1 MRMNFIRTSLIVFL
15 LIFLNIISYGQ
26 NGKGYMLIAIS
37 PDDAIIRLDTAL
49 FVQKKSHMVV
59 DTGTYV
65 IRAWAPKTVMITDT
79 IHITEGRSV
88 LFRKKLEYSEAYK
101 KHRKAIHAYNMKK
114 YVPATVT
121 VCASLFYIG
130 MYGKFYREAK
140 NNYLEKALESKA
152 VYENATD
159 IQEIQTYKEAYNMYK
174 SKYDKSIDKANK
186 TLSQAKIVIPVAA
199 AISGAMFYY
208 SLRLTKPVFKETPML
223 ADMTFDYEL
232 IGQTP
237 GPRVNFNVK
246 F

>member
-1 MRMNFIRTSLIVFL
+1 MNFIRTTLIVFL
-15 LIFLNIISYGQ
+15 VILLNTISNGQ
-26 NGKGYMLIAIS
+26 NGKGYMLVAIS
-37 PDDAIIRLDTAL
+37 PDDAIIRIDTAL

-65 IRAWAPKTVMITDT
+65 IRAWAPKTIMITDT
-79 IHITEGRSV
+79 IRVTEGRSV
-88 LFRKKLEYSEAYK
+88 LFRKKLEYTDEYK
-101 KHRKAIHAYNMKK
+101 KHRKALHAYNMKK

-130 MYGKFYREAK
+130 MYGKFYKDAK
-140 NNYLEKALESKA
+140 DNYLDKALESKA
-152 VYENATD
+152 AYENATD
-159 IQEIQTYKEAYNMYK
+159 INEILAHKESYNSYK

-186 TLSQAKIVIPVAA
+186 TLNQAKIVIPVAA
-199 AISGAMFYY
+199 AVTGVMFYY

-223 ADMTFDYEL
+223 SNMTFDYEL
-232 IGQTP
+232 LGQTP